1 MKIFKDFFVFVEVED
16 KVAKKILKEKA
27 SKEPEKFYPV
37 DFLKSEGFIRKK
49 CKKCGT
55 YFWTLDPD
63 REICGDVSC
72 IGKYEFIGKEREN
85 KMDFIEVWKKFKKTM
100 ERLGYTP
107 IKPYP
112 VVARWRDDLD
122 FVIASIADFQPWV
135 VEGISKPPA
144 NPLVVPQF
152 CLRFNDID
160 NVGITGRHYTGFVM
174 IGQHAFEKPENYD
187 KNKYLQDIFTWL
199 TKGFGLKKEEIIF
212 HEDAWAGGGNA
223 GPSIEF
229 FSGGLELGNQVYMQ
243 YDIKGNDFKKLNLM
257 VLDMGTGQERYSWF
271 SHGTTTSYEPNFPTV
286 LPYLKKFIDLSK
298 EEEEIYNKFL
308 PYSGLLNVDEA
319 DVKEEWK
326 KIANLL
332 GVDVDELKSIVMKKA
347 AIYSIAEHTR
357 ALLMAFNDGA
367 IPSNVGG
374 GYNLRVL
381 ARRVFSFIEKYNLD
395 LDLAKVF
402 ELHKDY
408 LKPQYELENWQIAID
423 IMEEERKRFKESIQK
438 AKKILIKELK
448 KKKELRVE
456 DLIKLYESNGVTP
469 EIVKEVIEKEKL
481 NVKVEIPEN
490 FYSLLEEHRKKSKK
504 EKKKEVLE
512 INKEL
517 PKTEPLYWY

>member
-1 MKIFKDFFVFVEVED
+1 MED

-37 DFLKSEGFIRKK
+37 EFLESLGFKRQK

-55 YFWTLDPD
+55 YFWSKEE
-63 REICGDVSC
+63 REVCGDVAC
-72 IGKYEFIGKEREN
+72 IGKYEFIGQEMPEKL
-85 KMDFIEVWKKFKKTM
+85 DFIAVWKKFKKVM
-100 ERLGYTP
+100 EKLGYTP

-144 NPLVVPQF
+144 NPLIVPQF

-187 KNKYLQDIFTWL
+187 KNKYLEDIYTWL
-199 TKGFGLKKEEIIF
+199 TKGFGLKDKDIIF

-229 FSGGLELGNQVYMQ
+229 FSKGLELGNQVYMQ
-243 YDIKGNDFKKLNLM
+243 YDIKGNEFRKLDLM
-257 VLDMGTGQERYSWF
+257 VLDMGTGQERYAWF

-286 LPYLKKFIDLSK
+286 LPYLKKYLSLNK

-319 DVKEEWK
+319 NVKEEWK
-326 KIANLL
+326 KIAKILE
-332 GVDVDELKSIVMKKA
+332 VDENTLKEIVMKKA

-357 ALLMAFNDGA
+357 SLLMAFNDGA
-367 IPSNVGG
+367 VPSNVGG
-374 GYNLRVL
+374 GYNLRLL
-381 ARRVFSFIEKYNLD
+381 ARRIFSFIRKYDLD
-395 LDLAKVF
+395 LDLAKIF
-402 ELHKDY
+402 ELHYDY
-408 LKPQYELENWQIAID
+408 LKEQYDLENWKIAID
-423 IMEEERKRFKESIQK
+423 IMEEEKKKFEESIKK
-438 AKKILIKELK
+438 AKNILLKELK
-448 KKKELRVE
+448 KKKELTKE
-456 DLIKLYESNGVTP
+456 DLIKMYESHGVTP
-469 EIVKEVIEKEKL
+469 EIIEEVISQGNL
-481 NVKVEIPEN
+481 NVKVEVPEN
-490 FYSLLEEHRKKSKK
+490 FYVLIEEIRNKQKRK
-504 EKKKEVLE
+504 KKKETLV

-517 PKTEPLYWY
+517 PETKALYWY

>member
-1 MKIFKDFFVFVEVED
+1 MDD

-27 SKEPEKFYPV
+27 SQNPEKFYPV
-37 DFLKSEGFIRKK
+37 DFLKSQGFIRKK

-55 YFWTLDPD
+55 YFWTLDAN

-72 IGKYEFIGKEREN
+72 VGKYEFIGSPIVKE
-85 KMDFIEVWKKFKKTM
+85 KLDFIEVWKRFKKTM
-100 ERLGYTP
+100 EKLGYTP

-135 VEGISKPPA
+135 VNGVVKPPA
-144 NPLVVPQF
+144 NPLIVPQF

-174 IGQHAFEKPENYD
+174 IGQHAFEKPENYKPND
-187 KNKYLQDIFTWL
+187 YLEHIFIWL

-229 FSGGLELGNQVYMQ
+229 FSKGLELGNQVYMQ
-243 YDIKGNDFKKLNLM
+243 YDIRGNDFKKLDLM
-257 VLDMGTGQERYSWF
+257 VLDMGTGQERYAWF

-286 LPYLKKFIDLSK
+286 IPYLSKYLEISK

-319 DVKEEWK
+319 DVKEEWR
-326 KIANLL
+326 KIANIL
-332 GVDVDELKSIVMKKA
+332 GVEVEELKKIVLKKA

-357 ALLMAFNDGA
+357 TLLMAFNDGA
-367 IPSNVGG
+367 LPSNVGG

-381 ARRVFSFIEKYNLD
+381 ARRIFSFIEKFNLEI
-395 LDLAKVF
+395 DLAKIF
-402 ELHKDY
+402 ELHKNY
-408 LKPQYELENWQIAID
+408 LKEQYELNNWELAID
-423 IMEEERKRFKESIQK
+423 ILEEEKKKFKESLK
-438 AKKILIKELK
+438 NAKTILLKEIR
-448 KKKELRVE
+448 KKKELKTE
-456 DLIKLYESNGVTP
+456 DLIRLYESNGVTP
-469 EIVKEVIEKEKL
+469 EIVKEVIKTEKL
-481 NVKVEIPEN
+481 NVDIEIPEN
-490 FYSLLEEHRKKSKK
+490 FYSILREYKEKNKKTNKKK
-504 EKKKEVLE
+504 EKELDLDLKG
-512 INKEL
+512 L
-517 PKTEPLYWY
+517 PKTEILYWY

>member
-1 MKIFKDFFVFVEVED
+1 MDDKI
-16 KVAKKILKEKA
+16 AKKILKEKA
-27 SKEPEKFYPV
+27 SKNPEKYYPV
-37 DFLKSEGFIRKK
+37 NFLDSLGFKRQK

-55 YFWTLDPD
+55 YFWSKEE

-72 IGKYEFIGKEREN
+72 IGKYEFIGKEMSE
-85 KMDFIEVWKKFKKTM
+85 KLDFIKVWKKFKKVM
-100 ERLGYTP
+100 ENLGYTP

-144 NPLVVPQF
+144 NPLIVPQF

-174 IGQHAFEKPENYD
+174 IGQHAFEKPENYNKD
-187 KNKYLQDIFTWL
+187 KYLEDIFIWL
-199 TKGFGLKKEEIIF
+199 TKGFGLKEKDIIF

-229 FSGGLELGNQVYMQ
+229 FSKGLELGNQVYMQ
-243 YDIKGNDFKKLNLM
+243 YDIKGDDFKKLDLM

-286 LPYLKKFIDLSK
+286 LPYLKNYLDLNK
-298 EEEEIYNKFL
+298 EEEKIYNYFL

-332 GVDVDELKSIVMKKA
+332 EVEEEILKEIVMKKA

-357 ALLMAFNDGA
+357 TLLMAFNDGA
-367 IPSNVGG
+367 VPSNVGG
-374 GYNLRVL
+374 GYNLRLL
-381 ARRVFSFIEKYNLD
+381 ARRIFSFIEKYKLD
-395 LDLAKVF
+395 LDLSKIF
-402 ELHKDY
+402 ELHYNY
-408 LKPQYELENWQIAID
+408 LKEQYDLENWQIAIE
-423 IMEEERKRFKESIQK
+423 IMEEERKKFNESIKK
-438 AKKILIKELK
+438 AKNILLREISKKRKLEKEDF
-448 KKKELRVE
+448 V
-456 DLIKLYESNGVTP
+456 KLYESYGVTP
-469 EIVKEVIEKEKL
+469 EIVEEVISKENLGFKI
-481 NVKVEIPEN
+481 EIPEN
-490 FYSLLEEHRKKSKK
+490 FYVLIEEIKNKQKKKR
-504 EKKKEVLE
+504 KKEVIE

-517 PKTEPLYWY
+517 PETKILYWY